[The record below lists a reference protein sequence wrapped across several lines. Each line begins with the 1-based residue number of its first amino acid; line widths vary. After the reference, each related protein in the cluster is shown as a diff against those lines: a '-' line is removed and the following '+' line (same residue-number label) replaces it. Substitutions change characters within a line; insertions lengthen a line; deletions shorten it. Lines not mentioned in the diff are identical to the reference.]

1 MDDNNGY
8 GLGGALGWFL
18 VGSVT
23 GACTAL
29 LLAPATGKRTRERL
43 ARRLR
48 DTRESV
54 TDFTDDIADTT
65 RHIADDIADKTR
77 HIAERAG
84 QLSDKAVRLAGGAS
98 AAARDVVGSLGVHTE
113 RMAKR
118 S

>member
-1 MDDNNGY
+1 MEHNNRHGT
-8 GLGGALGWFL
+8 GMGWFL
-18 VGSVT
+18 VGSVA

-65 RHIADDIADKTR
+65 RNIADDIADTTR

-84 QLSDKAVRLAGGAS
+84 RIGDKAVRLAGGAS
-98 AAARDVVGSLGVHTE
+98 AAAREVAGSLGVHTE
-113 RMAKR
+113 RSAKH
-118 S
+118 